1 MKSRNDTDRYKR
13 IKESLLTSNVGGLLA
28 FVLVFG
34 VPIAG
39 LGGFFVCMGQS
50 TMYRQARLNN
60 MAISVPATIVLS
72 NVRRST
78 TKTGPETGST
88 TTSYWADIEFTY
100 KYQNR
105 TRTSDRV
112 WPVGEAGNETV
123 MQVVVERYPK
133 GAQVSAFVDPD
144 DPAMAFLEKR
154 WSAMPY
160 VSVAIGSLP
169 AVFVIVLGIWLTGW
183 SRPGIALLCALV
195 VGTVAILL
203 MGMAGTHY
211 MLSVPPGERVW
222 WMWLLFASSAALAFG
237 PLVMVFKARRL
248 NRMYLE
254 AVEDAQFG

>member
-13 IKESLLTSNVGGLLA
+13 IKESLLTSNVGCLLA

-50 TMYRQARLNN
+50 TMYSQARLNN

-123 MQVVVERYPK
+123 MRVVVERYPK

-154 WSAMPY
+154 WSPMPY
-160 VSVAIGSLP
+160 VSVAIGIIP
-169 AVFVIVLGIWLTGW
+169 ALFVTALGVWLVGW
-183 SRPGIALLCALV
+183 RRSGIALFSALV
-195 VGTVAILL
+195 VGAVAISLI
-203 MGMAGTHY
+203 GMAGTHY
-211 MLSVPPGERVW
+211 NRSVPPSAQVW
-222 WMWLLFASSAALAFG
+222 WMWLLFASSAVLAFG
-237 PLVMVFKARRL
+237 PLMMVVKARYL
-248 NRMYLE
+248 NQMYLE
-254 AVEDAQFG
+254 AFADTQSK

>member
-1 MKSRNDTDRYKR
+1 MKRKDTDRNKR
-13 IKESLLTSNVGGLLA
+13 IKESLLTSNVGCLLA

-50 TMYRQARLNN
+50 TMYSQARLNN
-60 MAISVPATIVLS
+60 MAISVPATIVS
-72 NVRRST
+72 SDVRRLT
-78 TKTGPETGST
+78 TKTGPESGST
-88 TTSYWADIEFTY
+88 TTSYWADIEFNY
-100 KYQNR
+100 KYQDK
-105 TRTSDRV
+105 TQTSDRV
-112 WPVGEAGNETV
+112 WPIGEGGREAV
-123 MQVVVERYPK
+123 MREVVERYPQ

-144 DPAMAFLEKR
+144 DPAIAFLEKR
-154 WSAMPY
+154 WSPMPY

-169 AVFVIVLGIWLTGW
+169 AVFVIALGVWLVGW
-183 SRPGIALLCALV
+183 RRPGIALLSALV

-237 PLVMVFKARRL
+237 PLVMVFKARQL

-254 AVEDAQFG
+254 AVENAQPG